1 MVNMLTTGFHIGT
14 VTATETRKQL
24 PKILERARLTRQH
37 FVIVKRGQEQGVILG
52 LDEYRRLKELD
63 EREQRRRRAL
73 AIPIEAARSAETWQA
88 SFESLERIREK
99 AAYLS
104 DDEMDALVTEALTHM
119 RCSPPRVV
127 Q

>member
-1 MVNMLTTGFHIGT
+1 MGMISHTGV
-14 VTATETRKQL
+14 VTLAETRAQL

-63 EREQRRRRAL
+63 EREQRRERAL
-73 AIPIEAARSAETWQA
+73 AIPIEAARSTEAWQA
-88 SFESLERIREK
+88 SFETLERIREK
-99 AAYLS
+99 AAYLT
-104 DDEMDALVTEALTHM
+104 DDEMDTLATEALAHVRDAT
-119 RCSPPRVV
+119 PEIG

>member
-1 MVNMLTTGFHIGT
+1 MLTPSFHIGT

-52 LDEYRRLKELD
+52 LDEYCRLKALD

-73 AIPIEAARSAETWQA
+73 AIPIEAARSVESWQA

-104 DDEMDALVTEALTHM
+104 DDELDVLVTEALAQV
-119 RCSPPRVV
+119 RGSAPKAVP
-127 Q
+127 

>member
-1 MVNMLTTGFHIGT
+1 MMGT
-14 VTATETRKQL
+14 ISHTEIVTLSETRAQL

-73 AIPIEAARSAETWQA
+73 ALPIEAASSAEAWQT
-88 SFESLERIREK
+88 SFEALERIREK
-99 AAYLS
+99 AAYLT
-104 DDEMDALVTEALTHM
+104 DDEMDALVTEALAHVRDSTTET
-119 RCSPPRVV
+119 V

>member
-1 MVNMLTTGFHIGT
+1 MSSMSLHTGTLTL
-14 VTATETRKQL
+14 TETRAQL

-63 EREQRRRRAL
+63 ERERRRRQAL
-73 AIPIEAARSAETWQA
+73 AIPIEAARSAEAWQA

-99 AAYLS
+99 ATYLS
-104 DDEMDALVTEALTHM
+104 DDEMDALVTEALAQVRGST
-119 RCSPPRVV
+119 PKAV